1 MNEATGNRQQGT
13 DASVAAST
21 ARHGDS
27 VTTSHQS
34 PVTSHQGTGGTGPS
48 TPLRCAQDDKNGT
61 VSAVGGGVPDAPRAD
76 PKKRPERKKAEPGRG
91 FAVKYIYPILWWI
104 LRICLPL
111 YHWPSFRGRENLP
124 EGPCVICANH
134 SGFADPLW
142 VFLLMKTRMPPWT
155 MARKSLFEKPV
166 FGRFLAAFR
175 AFPVDRDNADMAA
188 VKKSLSVLKQGEKLL
203 IFPEGTRVKKGKKS
217 EPKSGAVLLAQRAG
231 APLVPVYITHGR
243 KPFQPIRVV
252 MGPAYTPAYSSRRP
266 DAAELERHTAE
277 LMEKIYRLGNPEI

>member
-1 MNEATGNRQQGT
+1 MSEKPVGA
-13 DASVAAST
+13 DA
-21 ARHGDS
+21 HI
-27 VTTSHQS
+27 
-34 PVTSHQGTGGTGPS
+34 GPQPGE
-48 TPLRCAQDDKNGT
+48 TKKAK
-61 VSAVGGGVPDAPRAD
+61 
-76 PKKRPERKKAEPGRG
+76 PKKEPGRG

-277 LMEKIYRLGNPEI
+277 LMEKIYRLGKSEI